1 MTTNQISITQA
12 LAELKLL
19 RKRLDHVLEDAQFIT
34 LKTKTRQLDVEAFT
48 KGARASYQS
57 FQDLHNRYNQ
67 IKAAIVVSNATALVT
82 VAGKTYTVAEAVERK
97 RSIDMEQRCLYL
109 MREQYNEVKEQY
121 EAHQKAQQD
130 RLDRLVMQEIGKD
143 NKTSIEVVTQ
153 LSATFMESNKA
164 EIIDPLKLEG
174 VIREVQKELEDFE
187 TNVDWA
193 LSESNGRTMIVV

>member
-1 MTTNQISITQA
+1 MTSQQMSITQA

-19 RKRLDHVLEDAQFIT
+19 RKRIDHVLDDARFIT
-34 LKTKTRQLDVEAFT
+34 LKTKTRQLDVEGFNKT
-48 KGARASYQS
+48 ARASYQS
-57 FQDLHNRYNQ
+57 FQDLLNRYNR
-67 IKAAIVVSNATALVT
+67 IKAAIVVSNATALVA

-97 RSIDMEQRCLYL
+97 RSIETEKRCLYL
-109 MREQYNEVKEQY
+109 MREQFTEVKDQY

-164 EIIDPLKLEG
+164 EIVDPLSEG
-174 VIREVQKELEDFE
+174 ARGL
-187 TNVDWA
+187 
-193 LSESNGRTMIVV
+193 